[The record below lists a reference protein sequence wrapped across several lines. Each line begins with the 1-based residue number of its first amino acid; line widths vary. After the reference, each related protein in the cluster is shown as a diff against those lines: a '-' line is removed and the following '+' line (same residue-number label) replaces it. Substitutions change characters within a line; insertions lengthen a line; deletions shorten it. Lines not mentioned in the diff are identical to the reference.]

1 MEWALGWVLAVIY
14 IFLFIVLGVQT
25 IRRGH
30 WVLFFIGIIFPLLW
44 VVGALMPPTRRA
56 HEAGVV

>member
-1 MEWALGWVLAVIY
+1 MWFAMGWVLAVIY
-14 IFLFIVLGVQT
+14 IAMLIFLGIET

-30 WVLFFIGIIFPLLW
+30 WLLFFIGIVFPLLW

-56 HEAGVV
+56 QEAGVV